1 MLMGGPIPNS
11 LGAGAGNQ
19 TFIPH
24 GLVVFMPGGLPF
36 PNVFQE
42 VCLAAVLHPDV
53 VVNSEIL
60 ASLPVDSR
68 LDPTLSTPAVLHD
81 TLVTDAEVLQD
92 LQLDAIIEE
101 CP

>member
-1 MLMGGPIPNS
+1 MIGPIPNS
-11 LGAGAGNQ
+11 LGAGTYNGDFFAHGAV
-19 TFIPH
+19 TFGRL
-24 GLVVFMPGGLPF
+24 GLVF
-36 PNVFQE
+36 PNFFQE

-53 VVNSEIL
+53 VVRSEIL
-60 ASLPVDSR
+60 ASLPVDAS